1 MKENYY
7 SFRFNSSENVN
18 GISEDE
24 VALDHILTKEAIEK
38 GKMIDYSDPD
48 QAAPPVLFT
57 PDKA

>member
-1 MKENYY
+1 M
-7 SFRFNSSENVN
+7 N

-24 VALDHILTKEAIEK
+24 VALDPILTKEAIEK